1 MKKTQFLKAGL
12 VAMAFALGT
21 AVTAPA
27 VAQDDEVAARD
38 IHDITCRDVIRLSG
52 DDRDIAIA
60 FLHGYILG
68 DGESTEFVVPELYM
82 ATDLFIEYCLD
93 NTGDVAVEA
102 LRKHV
107 E

>member
-1 MKKTQFLKAGL
+1 MIKTQTLKAGL
-12 VAMAFALGT
+12 VAVTFALGAAT
-21 AVTAPA
+21 TAPA
-27 VAQDDEVAARD
+27 AAQEETATRD
-38 IHDITCRDVIRLSG
+38 INDITCRDVIRMSG

-68 DGESTEFVVPELYM
+68 DGESTEFVVEELYL

-93 NTGDVAVEA
+93 NTDDAAVEA

>member
-1 MKKTQFLKAGL
+1 MKNTQFLKAGL
-12 VAMAFALGT
+12 VAMTLALG
-21 AVTAPA
+21 AAATAPA
-27 VAQDDEVAARD
+27 HAQEEPAARD
-38 IHDITCRDVIRLSG
+38 INDITCRDVIRMSG
-52 DDRDIAIA
+52 DDRDIAVA

-68 DGESTEFVVPELYM
+68 DGDSTEFIVEELYL

-93 NTGDVAVEA
+93 NTDDVAVEA

>member
-1 MKKTQFLKAGL
+1 MKTTQFLKAGL
-12 VAMAFALGT
+12 VAMTFALGAAMT
-21 AVTAPA
+21 VPA
-27 VAQDDEVAARD
+27 GAQDEEPAARD
-38 IHDITCRDVIRLSG
+38 INDITCRDVIRMSG
-52 DDRDIAIA
+52 DDRDIAVA

-68 DGESTEFVVPELYM
+68 DGDSTEFVVEELYL

-93 NTGDVAVEA
+93 NTGAVAVDA